1 MKRPVWFFSGS
12 EGLPQGQVSSI
23 VTMGN
28 PLIWWTGIFAMLAT
42 LWITL
47 KRKDKTLYMIW
58 IAFFSQYVP
67 WMLVPR
73 ETFIYHYFAMVP
85 FMILGIV
92 YIMKLLDSK
101 YPEARY
107 VSYVYVAVAL
117 LLFVAFYPVLSGM
130 QVSGN
135 YVKDMLRWFP
145 SWVF

>member
-130 QVSGN
+130 QVSGD
-135 YVKDMLRWFP
+135 YVKGMLRWFP

>member
-1 MKRPVWFFSGS
+1 
-12 EGLPQGQVSSI
+12 
-23 VTMGN
+23 
-28 PLIWWTGIFAMLAT
+28 
-42 LWITL
+42 
-47 KRKDKTLYMIW
+47 MIW

-101 YPEARY
+101 FPEARY
-107 VSYVYVAVAL
+107 VQYVYVAVAL
-117 LLFVAFYPVLSGM
+117 LLFIAFYPVLSGM
-130 QVSGN
+130 QVSGD

-145 SWVF
+145 TWVF